1 MERIQSERNGQ
12 KNDAGMKNKKNRSI
26 KVPEPVTLDVVEAEQ
41 AELWESVATKGWIEK
56 GYILKEW

>member
-26 KVPEPVTLDVVEAEQ
+26 KVPEPVTLDVGEAEQ
-41 AELWESVATKGWIEK
+41 AELWESVGN
-56 GYILKEW
+56 